1 MLDIKFIR
9 ENVSLVKEALQAKRV
24 SFDLQGFLSLDE
36 ERRHIIQKID
46 ELRNKKNIA
55 NNQIKNILKE
65 KKDPSSKIEE
75 MKEVSKELDRLNEE
89 FKGIKERFN
98 KALLNIPNI
107 VHPSVPRGDAS
118 CNKIVK
124 EWGEIKEFG
133 FKPLTHIEISEHL
146 DIIDF
151 KRASKICGANFSLFK
166 GRGARLVRA
175 LVNFMLDIHTTEH
188 NYIEVFPPYLA
199 NRSSM
204 TSTGQLP
211 KLEEDMYRL
220 RDEDYFLIPTAE
232 VPLTNIHQ
240 NEVIKEDDLPL
251 RYVGYSACFR
261 REAGSYGK
269 DTKGLIRV
277 HQFDKVELVKFT
289 KPQDSYNELEYLL
302 QDACRIIELLELP
315 YRVVVLA
322 SGDLSFAAAK
332 CYDIEVYAPGVKRW
346 LEVSSCSNFEEFQA
360 RRGNIKYREKET
372 DKLKFVHTL
381 NGSGVALARLIV
393 AILENYQNKD
403 GSVEIPGVLRP
414 YFHGEERIKK

>member
-9 ENVSLVKEALQAKRV
+9 ENIPLVKEALEAKGV
-24 SFDLQGFLSLDE
+24 SFDIEEFLSLDE
-36 ERRHIIQKID
+36 KRREMIQKID
-46 ELRNKKNIA
+46 ELRSKKNIA

-65 KKDPSSKIEE
+65 KLDPSSKIEE
-75 MKEVSKELDRLNEE
+75 MKKVSKALDKIEADFRN
-89 FKGIKERFN
+89 IKNKFN
-98 KALLNIPNI
+98 NALLNIPNI
-107 VHPSVPRGDAS
+107 PHPSVPRGDAS

-124 EWGEIKEFG
+124 EWGKIKEFD
-133 FKPLTHIEISEHL
+133 FNPLTHIEISEHL

-166 GRGARLVRA
+166 GKGARLVRA

-188 NYIEVFPPYLA
+188 KYIEVFPPYLA
-199 NRSSM
+199 NRISM

-240 NEVIKEDDLPL
+240 NEVIEEDDLPIY
-251 RYVGYSACFR
+251 YVGYSACFR

-289 KPQDSYNELEYLL
+289 KPQNSYEELESLL
-302 QDACRIIELLELP
+302 QDACRIMELLGLP
-315 YRVVVLA
+315 YRVVILA
-322 SGDLSFAAAK
+322 SGDLSFAASK
-332 CYDIEVYAPGVKRW
+332 CYDIEIYAPGVKKW
-346 LEVSSCSNFEEFQA
+346 LEVSSCSNFEDFQA
-360 RRGNIKYREKET
+360 RRGNIRYRDKET
-372 DKLKFVHTL
+372 KKLRFVHTL

-403 GSVEIPGVLRP
+403 GSVEIPHVLKP